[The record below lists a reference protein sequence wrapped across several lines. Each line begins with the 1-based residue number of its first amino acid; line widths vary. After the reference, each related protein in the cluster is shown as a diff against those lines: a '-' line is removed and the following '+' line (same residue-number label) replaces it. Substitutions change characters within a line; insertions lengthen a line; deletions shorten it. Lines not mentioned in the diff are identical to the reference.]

1 MIKKM
6 FKHIIPILSS
16 VKRRALTNHV
26 DRFFV
31 GFTFTENK
39 DQFFAPDFEMKETF
53 HHTESSLTDLYAR
66 RH

>member
-31 GFTFTENK
+31 GFTSTGNK
-39 DQFFAPDFEMKETF
+39 DQFFAPDCEMKEPF
-53 HHTESSLTDLYAR
+53 HHTKNSLTDLYPK